1 MLFPHNGN
9 IVTIDQLTYNVP
21 QSQTTISSMSGKNT
35 IPNLTDVSPGVYQ
48 DSMLLGAYCGPS
60 PTSFKPISSSVFML
74 KESWAIIK

>member
-1 MLFPHNGN
+1 
-9 IVTIDQLTYNVP
+9 
-21 QSQTTISSMSGKNT
+21 MSGKNT